1 MFEENQNWQMKLID
15 NKIALDPNQA
25 GLVNIVI
32 QSSSSLMKEEPSSL
46 KTENTVKTDI
56 FVNGTQ
62 EMEVQEDKENQS
74 STAKKVKRNL

>member
-15 NKIALDPNQA
+15 NKIALDLNEA

>member
-15 NKIALDPNQA
+15 NKIALDLNEA

-46 KTENTVKTDI
+46 KTENTDI